1 MPEGSDRNSRKKK
14 AWIFCLFMLAAVFAS
29 VVFAAMAAEKSGMY
43 WVGMDKAEPDQ
54 PIDNRG
60 FFMVDVSDLLAEAEA
75 ADTDSEKTAIVP
87 IGIGPIPS
95 VPSLSEEELKLYGAL
110 SRGDGLISSQD
121 KSALDEDIH
130 WEEVVLDKGDT
141 LDSIAKEFGISAADI
156 RKANALTPDEKL
168 EYSDVLYIPDSPQY
182 IKQTLAYV
190 KKLQLAEIALSKGGR
205 RIAVTAYVVQ
215 NGDTLW
221 SIANKF
227 NLDVDTIVGS
237 NKFKDINKLKPGSV
251 LRIPNQ
257 DGIFIKAGKNVD
269 LAELADRYG
278 SSVGAVMLANSL
290 GKTEKVAW
298 GRELFL
304 PEGHM
309 TAVVETTET
318 VVKTTVGKTKI
329 KVRKTTESII
339 TRASRRFRWPV
350 MGQIS
355 SNFGWRR
362 SPFGR
367 RRAFH
372 AGLDIRAPRG
382 RPIQAAGDG
391 RVVYAG
397 WMSGYGKA
405 VVVEHASGLTT
416 LYGHCSSLCVGRG
429 TVLHAGQ
436 VIAKVG
442 STGRSTGNHCHFEV
456 RRGSAPVNPLGYLR

>member
-1 MPEGSDRNSRKKK
+1 MPEEPEKSSRRRKTL
-14 AWIFCLFMLAAVFAS
+14 IFCLFMLAAVTAS

-43 WVGMDKAEPDQ
+43 WVGMDNKADSEQ
-54 PIDNRG
+54 PLDNRG
-60 FFMVDVSDLLAEAEA
+60 FFMVDVSDLLTAAEA
-75 ADTDSEKTAIVP
+75 ADSSDEKTSIVP
-87 IGIGPIPS
+87 IGIGPMPS
-95 VPSLSEEELKLYGAL
+95 VPSLSQEELKLYGAL
-110 SRGDGLISSQD
+110 SRGDGLISSEDQ
-121 KSALDEDIH
+121 SVLDGDIH

-141 LDSIAKEFGISAADI
+141 LESIAKEFGISEADI
-156 RKANALTPDEKL
+156 RKANALTPGEKL

-182 IKQTLAYV
+182 VSQTLAYV
-190 KKLQLAEIALSKGGR
+190 KKLQLAEIALTKGGR
-205 RIAVTAYVVQ
+205 PISVTAYVVQ

-227 NLDVDTIVGS
+227 DLDVDTIIS
-237 NKFKDINKLKPGSV
+237 CNKFKDINKLKQGSV

-257 DGIFIKAGKNVD
+257 DGIFVKVGKNAD
-269 LAELADRYG
+269 LAALADKYG

-290 GKTEKVAW
+290 GKTEKLAW
-298 GRELFL
+298 GREIFL
-304 PEGHM
+304 PQGH
-309 TAVVETTET
+309 TIAVAETT
-318 VVKTTVGKTKI
+318 VRATVGKTKI
-329 KVRKTTESII
+329 TVRKTAQKII
-339 TRASRRFRWPV
+339 SRIARGFRWPV

-382 RPIQAAGDG
+382 RPIQAAGSG

-405 VVVEHASGLTT
+405 VVVEHANGLTT

-429 TVLHAGQ
+429 AVVNTGQ

-456 RRGSAPVNPLGYLR
+456 RRGSTPVNPLGYLR